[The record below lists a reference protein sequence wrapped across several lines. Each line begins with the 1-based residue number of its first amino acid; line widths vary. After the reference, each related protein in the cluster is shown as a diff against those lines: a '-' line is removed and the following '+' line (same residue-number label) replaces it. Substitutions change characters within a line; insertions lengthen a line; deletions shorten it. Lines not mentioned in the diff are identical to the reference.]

1 MRIFALLSRL
11 LVIASSSDERADV
24 ANITEAQ
31 RCVKHHAELQTGSI
45 SVTR

>member
-11 LVIASSSDERADV
+11 LVASTSDERADV

-31 RCVKHHAELQTGSI
+31 RCVEHHAELQTGSI